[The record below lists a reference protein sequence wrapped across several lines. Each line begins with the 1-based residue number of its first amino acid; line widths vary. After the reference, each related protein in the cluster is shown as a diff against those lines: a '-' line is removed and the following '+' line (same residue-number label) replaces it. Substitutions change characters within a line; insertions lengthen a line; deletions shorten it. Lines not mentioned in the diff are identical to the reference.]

1 MERKTFSIKTMVFY
15 LLVAAL
21 LFLALIPILWSVLL
35 SFKTNNEIV
44 NAPLSLPDSLSFDN
58 YQRALDTINFP
69 RMYAN
74 TLILVAVSVFFSICL
89 TFMSSFAIARLT

>member
-1 MERKTFSIKTMVFY
+1 MREKRVSAKKVLFY
-15 LLVAAL
+15 LLTAIL

-44 NAPLSLPDSLSFDN
+44 NAPLSLPESLSFAN

-69 RMYAN
+69 QM
-74 TLILVAVSVFFSICL
+74 
-89 TFMSSFAIARLT
+89 